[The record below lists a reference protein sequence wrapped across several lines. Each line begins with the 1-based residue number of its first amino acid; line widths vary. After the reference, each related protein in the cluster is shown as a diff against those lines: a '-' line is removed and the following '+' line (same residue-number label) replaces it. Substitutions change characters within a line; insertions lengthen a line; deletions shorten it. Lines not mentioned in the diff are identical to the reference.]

1 MYEIRVQRKK
11 LEHPYVM
18 HTTPEDIEILLQ
30 DAASAFHTAT
40 GLYAEAVP
48 ASTRSDLQ
56 PEGSMRLDLGDG
68 GICILPVTVRRAVDR
83 FSAVFPI
90 MEMQRRLGQKVLLV
104 TSYVSPDMAERLRSH
119 DIPFIDTAGNV
130 SLRLPNALLYVV
142 GRRAPAGG
150 VPARRA
156 RTASPKQLE
165 VLFALIA
172 NPGLLSAPY
181 RSIANAA
188 GVALS
193 TVNLALDDLLQRGLV
208 GAGDDGK
215 RRFIDW
221 ARVIDEWSTLYPL
234 RLRPKLA
241 SKRFSATRPDWW
253 QGIDLHRYDAVL
265 GGEAA
270 AEKLAHNLRAE
281 RITLYAGSATPRELI
296 LDARLKADP
305 GGEVEI
311 VQRFWPAGLALA
323 AVAVP
328 SIAHPVLVYADLLD
342 TGESRNVEAARQIR
356 EQYLAYPP

>member
-1 MYEIRVQRKK
+1 
-11 LEHPYVM
+11 M
-18 HTTPEDIEILLQ
+18 HKASEENELLIHA
-30 DAASAFHTAT
+30 AASAFHNAT
-40 GLYAEAVP
+40 GVRAMFVP
-48 ASTRSDLQ
+48 APTPSDL
-56 PEGSMRLDLGDG
+56 PPDGSMRFDLGDG
-68 GICILPVTVRRAVDR
+68 RVCTLPVTVRRAVDR
-83 FSAVFPI
+83 FSAVSAI
-90 MEMQRRLGQKVLLV
+90 VEMQRQLGQKVLLV
-104 TSYVSPDMAERLRSH
+104 TSYVSPDMAERLRSQ
-119 DIPFIDTAGNV
+119 DIAFIDTAGNV
-130 SLRLPNALLYVV
+130 SLRLPQALLYVV

-172 NPGLLSAPY
+172 NPGLLGAPY
-181 RSIANAA
+181 RSIAHAA

-208 GAGDDGK
+208 GVGDDGK
-215 RRFIDW
+215 RCFSAW
-221 ARVIDEWSTLYPL
+221 ARVVDEWATLYPL

-241 SKRFSATRPDWW
+241 SKRFTATRPDWW

-281 RITLYAGSATPRELI
+281 RITLYAGSSMPRELI

-305 GGEVEI
+305 AGEVEI
-311 VQRFWPAGLALA
+311 SQRFWPAGLKA
-323 AVAVP
+323 ATIVAPGV
-328 SIAHPVLVYADLLD
+328 AHPVLVYADLLD

-356 EQYLAYPP
+356 EQYLAHHP

>member
-1 MYEIRVQRKK
+1 MYK
-11 LEHPYVM
+11 
-18 HTTPEDIEILLQ
+18 TPADNETLLHA
-30 DAASAFHTAT
+30 AASAFRTAT
-40 GLYAEAVP
+40 ALHAEAVP
-48 ASTRSDLQ
+48 ASMRVDQ
-56 PEGSMRLDLGDG
+56 QDGSMRFDLGAG
-68 GICILPVTVRRAVDR
+68 GSCTLPVMVRRVVDR
-83 FSAVFPI
+83 FAAVTPI
-90 MEMQRRLGQKVLLV
+90 VELQHRLGQKVLLV

-130 SLRLPNALLYVV
+130 SLRLPSALLYVV

-150 VPARRA
+150 VPQRRA
-156 RTASPKQLE
+156 RTASPKQLA

-172 NPGLLSAPY
+172 NPGLLNAPY

-193 TVNLALDDLLQRGLV
+193 TVNLALDDLLKRSLV

-221 ARVIDEWSTLYPL
+221 ARVVDEWATLYPL

-253 QGIDLHRYDAVL
+253 QGIDLQRYDAVL
-265 GGEAA
+265 GSEAA

-323 AVAVP
+323 TEVAPTVG
-328 SIAHPVLVYADLLD
+328 HPVLVYADLLE

>member
-1 MYEIRVQRKK
+1 
-11 LEHPYVM
+11 
-18 HTTPEDIEILLQ
+18 
-30 DAASAFHTAT
+30 
-40 GLYAEAVP
+40 
-48 ASTRSDLQ
+48 
-56 PEGSMRLDLGDG
+56 MRFDLGEG
-68 GICILPVTVRRAVDR
+68 GSCTLPVMVRRLVDR
-83 FSAVFPI
+83 FSAVTPI
-90 MEMQRRLGQKVLLV
+90 VELQHRLGQKVLLV
-104 TSYVSPDMAERLRSH
+104 TAYVSPDMAERLRSH
-119 DIPFIDTAGNV
+119 DIAFIDTAGNV

-150 VPARRA
+150 VSARRV

-172 NPGLLSAPY
+172 NPGLLNAPY

-193 TVNLALDDLLQRGLV
+193 TVNLALDDLLQRSLV

-221 ARVIDEWSTLYPL
+221 ARVVDEWATLYPL

-253 QGIDLHRYDAVL
+253 RVIDLHRYDAVL

-281 RITLYAGSATPRELI
+281 RITLYADSATPRELI

-311 VQRFWPAGLALA
+311 VQRFWPAGLALTTE
-323 AVAVP
+323 VAPTV
-328 SIAHPVLVYADLLD
+328 AHPVLVYADLLD